1 MKWYQEKTFKIMFFG
16 VLGLTVLSVIG
27 TSIVDGELNLQATY
41 VFLPV
46 LTIGTLITYL
56 KRDKK

>member
-16 VLGLTVLSVIG
+16 ILGLMVGSIIG

-46 LTIGTLITYL
+46 LTIGTLVTYL